1 MSEKT
6 VKVEGSLKKWQ
17 GLKLPHVFVIL
28 VFLILLATLLT
39 YLVPAGQ
46 FDRITDAA
54 TNRTM
59 VDPASFH
66 RVDNKP
72 VSFLNVPKIIFTAI
86 VSAAGTLFM
95 VMISTACIDVLLSTG
110 AFDIAMKK
118 LIVKFKGKEIVLIL
132 IAIFL
137 FTLMGL
143 RQNSMTLVGYVPL
156 MVLLCRLCGYDAL
169 CGAAII
175 IIGAGGSYSV
185 GALSIAI
192 TAVAQDLAGL
202 PAFSGLGYR
211 LICTVVVV
219 TLGTIYLIR
228 YGKKVKA
235 DPKNSIVYE
244 LEKAEKSGAAAAAGV
259 EMEKMTFRHWG
270 VVIVFFIS
278 YITVAYG
285 AIFLGWGNGDIAG
298 HYLGLAVIGG
308 LIGGLN
314 LSEISKNFA
323 KGAAKMT
330 TACLMIGIAGAIS
343 SVMGQGR
350 IIDTIVNSL
359 VSALNV
365 FPTLLQPTVMY
376 VLNSIIN
383 VFITSGSGQAAVVMP
398 LFVPTADII
407 GMTRQTCVLA
417 FNFGDG
423 FSNFLIPTSAALMG
437 NIMAAGVTLPQWCR
451 FFWKLFLIW
460 SAAAA
465 VLVTIAQLIG
475 YGPF

>member
-1 MSEKT
+1 MSSVLEN
-6 VKVEGSLKKWQ
+6 SLKTAKKW
-17 GLKLPHVFVIL
+17 KLPHVFVIL
-28 VFLILLATLLT
+28 VFLILLSTLLT
-39 YLVPAGQ
+39 YIVPAGQ
-46 FDRITDAA
+46 FDRVKDAA
-54 TNRTM
+54 GKTM
-59 VDPASFH
+59 VDPNSFH
-66 RVDNKP
+66 FVENKP
-72 VSFLNVPKIIFTAI
+72 VSFLNVPKFIFDAI
-86 VSAAGTLFM
+86 VAAAGTVFM

-118 LIVKFKGKEIVLIL
+118 LIVKFKGKEITLIL
-132 IAIFL
+132 IAITL

-211 LICTVVVV
+211 LICTAVIVII
-219 TLGTIYLIR
+219 GTIYLIR
-228 YGKKVKA
+228 YGKKVKQ

-244 LEKAEKSGAAAAAGV
+244 LECAEKNSGSQAADI
-259 EMEKMTFRHWG
+259 EHEKMTVRHWG
-270 VVIVFFIS
+270 VVIAFFIS
-278 YITVAYG
+278 YVTVAYG
-285 AIFLGWGNGDIAG
+285 AIVLGWGNGDIAG

-308 LIGGLN
+308 FIGGL
-314 LSEISKNFA
+314 SFSDISKNFA

-330 TACLMIGIAGAIS
+330 TACLMIGIAGTIS
-343 SVMGQGR
+343 RIMSAGI

-359 VSALNV
+359 VSVLNI
-365 FPTLLQPTVMY
+365 FPAFFHPAMMY
-376 VLNSIIN
+376 VLNSAVN

-398 LFVPTADII
+398 LFIPTADIV

-437 NIMAAGVTLPQWCR
+437 NIMAAGVTLPQWCK

-460 SAAAA
+460 SAAAV
-465 VLVTIAQLIG
+465 VLVTIAQMIH
-475 YGPF
+475 YGPL